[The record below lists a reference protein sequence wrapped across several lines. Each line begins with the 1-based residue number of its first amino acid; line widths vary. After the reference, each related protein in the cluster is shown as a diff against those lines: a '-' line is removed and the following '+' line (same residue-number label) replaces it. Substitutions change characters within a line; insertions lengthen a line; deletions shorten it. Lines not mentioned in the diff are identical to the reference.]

1 MDRIIHFLR
10 KFQIKRRLAFFLLL
24 GLLVTSNCIFIGSK
38 LIAQALIKNYLYNY
52 VELTQTETVSSLE
65 MIIDE
70 INMLAVRLT
79 EDRYIYRLF
88 DNRQLSRS
96 EREQRLQQELDKQL
110 IHKDV
115 VGGIF
120 IVTSSREIYEYTTNV
135 PNLPLPEEQYGREMQ
150 SNKITVW
157 GPVIKDRNNR
167 SYIAVGRKFRNFVT
181 GETIGSLVIYIRESA
196 LYEIYRKIVPSWGGY
211 SFILANDEYI
221 ISHPEKNKI
230 GNIIFDSTVFHS
242 SKKFDYKI
250 VNYNKKKSIIAVH
263 RLTSRLENLG
273 VNWKIISVVSEKK
286 LFGIISE
293 INSIVLNIEIII
305 SMIAIFLAMYI
316 SFNITRPL
324 AKLKNKLDLIGKGKP
339 SLLFSEKA
347 NDEIELLEQSFN
359 NMVLRI
365 EELIQ
370 KNNLEKEKQRE
381 LELTALQAQINP
393 HFVYNTLDAIAW
405 IAKLK
410 KQGDIERMVMALAT
424 FFRISLHKGD
434 KFITLA
440 EEIQLVESFVSIEQL
455 RFPDKVEI
463 TYDIPEEINN
473 CLIPKIILQPLVENA
488 IKHGIS
494 LKEGQGHIRISGY
507 QSGSDLKLEVQDDGV
522 GFNLDTAN
530 SRTVNKT
537 IQPSGYGLRNVD
549 ERIRLEDGPG
559 YGVDL
564 KSEKNKGTIVTLTL
578 KVRKQSK

>member
-1 MDRIIHFLR
+1 MDRIIQFLR

-38 LIAQALIKNYLYNY
+38 LIAQALIKNYLYHY

-96 EREQRLQQELDKQL
+96 EREQRLRQELDKQL

-120 IVTSSREIYEYTTNV
+120 IIASSREIYKYTTNV

-150 SNKITVW
+150 SHKITVW
-157 GPVIKDRNNR
+157 GPVVKDRNHH

-242 SKKFDYKI
+242 SKNFDYKI
-250 VNYNKKKSIIAVH
+250 VNYNQKKSIIAVH
-263 RLTSRLENLG
+263 RLTRRLENLG

-305 SMIAIFLAMYI
+305 SIIAIFLAMYI

-324 AKLKNKLDLIGKGKP
+324 AKLKSKLDLIGKGKP

-347 NDEIELLEQSFN
+347 KDEIALLEQSFN

-434 KFITLA
+434 KLITLA

-463 TYDIPEEINN
+463 TYDIPEEIKT
-473 CLIPKIILQPLVENA
+473 CLTPKIILQPLVENA

-507 QSGSDLKLEVQDDGV
+507 RDGGDLKLEVQDDGV

-530 SRTVNKT
+530 PRTANNTV
-537 IQPSGYGLRNVD
+537 QPSGYGLRNVD
-549 ERIRLEDGPG
+549 ERIKLEYGPG